1 MGKNYDVIFLRSLH
15 LMLSQVFS
23 TLVLRK
29 AATAL
34 SFGVAATF
42 LLLAGYLPRDDHRGH
57 VCAVAFLT
65 LAVAGLG
72 VGSAGW
78 DVNALGAWAALF
90 RPVFQLYIVANRGPS
105 LWLHWLVSCAQ
116 PWLFVRSLVLDN
128 PSTSDPE
135 PLPCQTL
142 PVLRF
147 VRLLSPAVCQGCLP
161 TSSHSRWSVLTDS
174 Q

>member
-1 MGKNYDVIFLRSLH
+1 MHRLCTCGRCTSR
-15 LMLSQVFS
+15 LSQVFS

-29 AATAL
+29 AATVL

-57 VCAVAFLT
+57 LCAVAFLT

-90 RPVFQLYIVANRGPS
+90 HPRVPVVPRCHPGSAPVVA
-105 LWLHWLVSCAQ
+105 LACVVHATLAVCL
-116 PWLFVRSLVLDN
+116 
-128 PSTSDPE
+128 
-135 PLPCQTL
+135 LPC
-142 PVLRF
+142 PR
-147 VRLLSPAVCQGCLP
+147 
-161 TSSHSRWSVLTDS
+161 
-174 Q
+174 

>member
-1 MGKNYDVIFLRSLH
+1 VGAQAFYTCGRCTSR
-15 LMLSQVFS
+15 LSQVFS

-105 LWLHWLVSCAQ
+105 LWSHWLVSCAQ
-116 PWLFVRSLVLDN
+116 PWLFVCSLVLDY
-128 PSTSDPE
+128 PSTSSPASA
-135 PLPCQTL
+135 
-142 PVLRF
+142 VLC
-147 VRLLSPAVCQGCLP
+147 LPAVCWGCLL
-161 TSSHSRWSVLTDS
+161 TSTQSLECVS
-174 Q
+174 